1 MSAAAHCFIVDCLL
15 PFMGDKVK
23 RREFVIFIVCLFVS
37 VFLIG
42 LGAGL
47 RVSGARHSLGII
59 FLGLLISGL
68 AHLFF
73 WKKFWLHIKSL
84 K

>member
-1 MSAAAHCFIVDCLL
+1 
-15 PFMGDKVK
+15 MGDKVK
-23 RREFVIFIVCLFVS
+23 RREFIIFIVCLFVS

-47 RVSGARHSLGII
+47 RVSHAGYSLGII
-59 FLGLLISGL
+59 LLGLLINGL
-68 AHLFF
+68 THLFF

-84 K
+84 RSG